1 MALIKKKKIPE
12 AEIPTVSQADIAF
25 LLLLFF
31 MATSTMDTE
40 KGLGIILPPEGGTM
54 EVAKKNITN
63 LVIDPRGKVLL
74 DNREIE
80 ISDIKKTVQALTSQ
94 NPKMIIS
101 VKSHPLTKYSVYV
114 KVLDQLKMADARRI
128 SIAE

>member
-1 MALIKKKKIPE
+1 MALIKKKKTPE
-12 AEIPTVSQADIAF
+12 AEIPTTSQADIAF

-31 MATSTMDTE
+31 MATTTMNTE
-40 KGLGIILPPEGGTM
+40 KGLGIILPPEGGTI
-54 EVAKKNITN
+54 EVSKDNIRN
-63 LVIDPRGKVLL
+63 LVIDPQGRVLL
-74 DNREIE
+74 NNKEIQ
-80 ISDIKKTVQALTSQ
+80 ISDIKSTVQELTSR

-101 VKSHPLTKYSVYV
+101 VKSHPSTKYSIYI

>member
-1 MALIKKKKIPE
+1 MALIKKKKVPE

-40 KGLGIILPPEGGTM
+40 KGLGIILPPEGGII
-54 EVAKKNITN
+54 EVSHENIRN
-63 LVIDPRGKVLL
+63 LVIDPQGRVLL
-74 DNREIE
+74 NNKEIQ
-80 ISDIKKTVQALTSQ
+80 ISDIKSTVQELTSR

-101 VKSHPLTKYSVYV
+101 VKSHPSTKYSTYV